1 MIASV
6 QGVLESIGDGHAVL
20 RVAGVGLLV
29 YVPTPVAETL
39 GVAGDRIS
47 LYTTFLIRDDVP
59 TLYGFPVPEGKRLFD
74 LLMGVSGIGPRLAL
88 ELLAAMT
95 PDEAAEAIVSGNTGL
110 LSGVP
115 GIGKRTA
122 GRIVVDLQA
131 KLQREW
137 ESAAVGVGGVAQGE
151 VVAALLALGYSA
163 NEVQQAVS
171 SLGDVGDISLEER
184 VRLALLSLARE

>member
-1 MIASV
+1 MIDSV
-6 QGVLESIGDGHAVL
+6 HGVLESIGDDHVVV
-20 RVAGVGLLV
+20 RVAGIGLLV

-39 GVAGDRIS
+39 GVTGDQVS

-95 PDEAAEAIVSGNTGL
+95 PDDAAVAIVSGNTDL
-110 LSGVP
+110 LSSVS

-137 ESAAVGVGGVAQGE
+137 ESAAVAVGDANGE
-151 VVAALLALGYSA
+151 VAVALQALGYSA
-163 NEVQQAVS
+163 AEVRQAVS
-171 SLGDVGDISLEER
+171 SLGEVGDTSLEEQ
-184 VRLALLSLARE
+184 VRLALQSLARE

>member
-6 QGVLESIGDGHAVL
+6 HGVLESIGDGHVVL
-20 RVAGVGLLV
+20 RVAGIGLLV

-95 PDEAAEAIVSGNTGL
+95 PDDAAVAIVSGNTDL
-110 LSGVP
+110 LSSVP

-137 ESAAVGVGGVAQGE
+137 ESTAVGVGDAQGE
-151 VVAALLALGYSA
+151 VAVALQALGYSA
-163 NEVQQAVS
+163 AEVQQAVS
-171 SLGDVGDISLEER
+171 SLGDVGDTSLEER
-184 VRLALLSLARE
+184 VRQALQSLARE

>member
-6 QGVLESIGDGHAVL
+6 QGVLESIGDGHVVL
-20 RVAGVGLLV
+20 RVAGIGLLV

-88 ELLAAMT
+88 ELLAVMT
-95 PDEAAEAIVSGNTGL
+95 PDDAAEVIVSGNTDL
-110 LSGVP
+110 LSSVP

-137 ESAAVGVGGVAQGE
+137 ESVAVGGGDAQGE
-151 VVAALLALGYSA
+151 VAVALQALGYSA
-163 NEVQQAVS
+163 AEVQQAVS
-171 SLGDVGDISLEER
+171 SLGDVGDTSLEER
-184 VRLALLSLARE
+184 VRLALQSLARE

>member
-6 QGVLESIGDGHAVL
+6 HGVLDSIGDDHVVV
-20 RVAGVGLLV
+20 RVAGIGLLV

-39 GVAGDRIS
+39 GVAGDRVS
-47 LYTTFLIRDDVP
+47 LYTTFLVRDDVP
-59 TLYGFPVPEGKRLFD
+59 TLYGFPAPEGKRLFD

-88 ELLAAMT
+88 ELLAAMP
-95 PDEAAEAIVSGNTGL
+95 PDDAAVAIVSGNTDL
-110 LSGVP
+110 LSSVP

-137 ESAAVGVGGVAQGE
+137 ESAAVGVGDAQGE
-151 VVAALLALGYSA
+151 VAAALQALGYSA
-163 NEVQQAVS
+163 AEVRQAVS
-171 SLGDVGDISLEER
+171 SLGDVEDASLEER
-184 VRLALLSLARE
+184 VRLALQSLARE

>member
-6 QGVLESIGDGHAVL
+6 HGVLESVGDDHVVV
-20 RVAGVGLLV
+20 RVAGIGLLV

-39 GVAGDRIS
+39 GVAGDRVS

-95 PDEAAEAIVSGNTGL
+95 PDDAAVAIVSGNTDL
-110 LSGVP
+110 LSSVQ

-137 ESAAVGVGGVAQGE
+137 ESAAVAVGDANGE
-151 VVAALLALGYSA
+151 VAVALQALGYSA
-163 NEVQQAVS
+163 AEVRQAVS
-171 SLGDVGDISLEER
+171 SLGEVGDTSLEEQ
-184 VRLALLSLARE
+184 VRLALQSLARE

>member
-6 QGVLESIGDGHAVL
+6 HGVLESIGDGHVVL
-20 RVAGVGLLV
+20 RVAGIGLLV

-95 PDEAAEAIVSGNTGL
+95 PDDAAVAIVSGNTDL
-110 LSGVP
+110 LSSVP

-137 ESAAVGVGGVAQGE
+137 ESTAVGVGDAQGE
-151 VVAALLALGYSA
+151 VAVALQALGYSA
-163 NEVQQAVS
+163 AEVQQAVS
-171 SLGDVGDISLEER
+171 SLGDVGDTSLEER
-184 VRLALLSLARE
+184 VRLALQSLARG

>member
-6 QGVLESIGDGHAVL
+6 QGVLESIGDGHVVL
-20 RVAGVGLLV
+20 RVAGIGLLV

-88 ELLAAMT
+88 ELLAVMT
-95 PDEAAEAIVSGNTGL
+95 PDDAAVAIVSGNTDL
-110 LSGVP
+110 LSSVP

-137 ESAAVGVGGVAQGE
+137 ESAAVGVGDAQGE
-151 VVAALLALGYSA
+151 VAVALQALGYSA
-163 NEVQQAVS
+163 AEVQQAVS
-171 SLGDVGDISLEER
+171 SLGDVGDTSLEER
-184 VRLALLSLARE
+184 VRLALQSLARE

>member
-1 MIASV
+1 M
-6 QGVLESIGDGHAVL
+6 
-20 RVAGVGLLV
+20 
-29 YVPTPVAETL
+29 
-39 GVAGDRIS
+39 
-47 LYTTFLIRDDVP
+47 P

-95 PDEAAEAIVSGNTGL
+95 PDDAAVAIVSGNTDL
-110 LSGVP
+110 LSSVQ

-137 ESAAVGVGGVAQGE
+137 ESAAVGVGDAHDE
-151 VVAALLALGYSA
+151 VAAALQALGYSA
-163 NEVQQAVS
+163 AEVRQAVS
-171 SLGDVGDISLEER
+171 SLGDVDDASLEER
-184 VRLALLSLARE
+184 VRLALQSLARE

>member
-6 QGVLESIGDGHAVL
+6 QGVLESIGDGHVVL
-20 RVAGVGLLV
+20 RVAGIGLLV

-39 GVAGDRIS
+39 GVVGDRIS

-95 PDEAAEAIVSGNTGL
+95 PDDAAVAIVSGNTGL
-110 LSGVP
+110 LSSVP

-137 ESAAVGVGGVAQGE
+137 ESVAVGVGDAQDEVA
-151 VVAALLALGYSA
+151 VALQALGYSA
-163 NEVQQAVS
+163 AEVQQAVS
-171 SLGDVGDISLEER
+171 SLGDVGDTSLEER
-184 VRLALLSLARE
+184 VRQALQSLARE